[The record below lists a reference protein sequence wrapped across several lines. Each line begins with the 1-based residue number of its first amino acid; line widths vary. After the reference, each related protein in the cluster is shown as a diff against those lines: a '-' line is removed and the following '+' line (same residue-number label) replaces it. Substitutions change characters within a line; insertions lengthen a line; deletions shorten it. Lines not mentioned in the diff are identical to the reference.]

1 MKASVEN
8 GKIVFRLP
16 FFENH
21 IAKSAGARWNAPSKT
36 WIAPLNELVASHVV
50 NCLPPDMVSE
60 EIHRLCK
67 PSVFIPPLSCD
78 PSIVLKDVRLM
89 PRQLEGVIKAWPL
102 PGFALFWVMGAGK
115 TLSSIALAGLR
126 HKYGLIQKL
135 LVICPTSIKGV
146 WAKEFNRYAGFPHT
160 LHVHESGKP
169 MLRGLESSPFPVLVV
184 GIEAM
189 SVKSGPEIC
198 KEFLSGGVSMTIL
211 DESSRI
217 KHHNTKRTENVLE
230 LYQESQYRLALTG
243 TNITQGLQD
252 LYTQMQ
258 FVEPRAIGEISYY
271 SFKNKYCVM
280 GGHEGKK
287 IIGYTK
293 TDILMNKVR
302 PYCDVIRKS
311 DMKDLPLKSY
321 QIREVQASREQK
333 EICKNLRNHLR
344 LVIEDKNNK
353 MKNVLEAMLRAQ
365 QVAGGFDDEGNP
377 LSSNPKMKELL
388 ELLEDFDGK
397 AVIWARFLP
406 EIEAI
411 RAALNAEY
419 PGSVM
424 VMTGNTPQEARQSM
438 VDIFQKSSVL
448 RFFVSNHSVGGAGIT
463 LTSATLAVYYSN
475 TFNLEDRLQ
484 SEDRIHRI
492 GQVHPCM
499 YVDISSDLAVDKS
512 LIESIARK
520 SSLANFVSH
529 SLSQGGSIDS
539 LL

>member
-126 HKYGLIQKL
+126 RKHELIQKL

-438 VDIFQKSSVL
+438 VDIFQKSGAL

-520 SSLANFVSH
+520 SSLANFVSY

>member
-21 IAKSAGARWNAPSKT
+21 IAKSAGARWNASSKI
-36 WIAPLNELVASHVV
+36 WVAPLNELVASHVV
-50 NCLPPDMVSE
+50 NCLPQGMVSE
-60 EIHRLCK
+60 EIHKLCR
-67 PSVFIPPLSCD
+67 PSVSIPPLSCD
-78 PSIVLKDVRLM
+78 PSSVLKDVRLL
-89 PRQLEGVIKAWPL
+89 PRQLEGVTKAWPL

-146 WAKEFNRYAGFPHT
+146 WAKEFGRYAGFSHT

-169 MLRGLESSPFPVLVV
+169 MLRGLNGSPFPVLVV

-189 SVKSGPEIC
+189 SVNSGPEIC

-217 KHHNTKRTENVLE
+217 KHHNTKRTENILE
-230 LYQESQYRLALTG
+230 LYRESQYRLALTG
-243 TNITQGLQD
+243 TSITQGLQD

-271 SFKNKYCVM
+271 SFRRKYCVM
-280 GGHEGKK
+280 GGYEDKK

-293 TDILMNKVR
+293 TDVLMDKVR

-321 QIREVQASREQK
+321 QIREVQASREQR
-333 EICKNLRNHLR
+333 EICKSLRNHLR
-344 LVIEDKNNK
+344 LVMGDKDNK

-388 ELLEDFDGK
+388 GLLEDFDGK

-411 RAALNAEY
+411 REALNSEY

-424 VMTGNTPQEARQSM
+424 VMTGNTPQESRQSM
-438 VDIFQKSSVL
+438 VDTFQKSNIL
-448 RFFVSNHSVGGAGIT
+448 RFFVSNHTVGGAGIT

-492 GQVHPCM
+492 GQTNPCM

-520 SSLANFVSH
+520 SSLANFVSY

-539 LL
+539 LV

>member
-1 MKASVEN
+1 MKALVEN

-60 EIHRLCK
+60 EIHRLCR
-67 PSVFIPPLSCD
+67 PSIFIPPLSCD
-78 PSIVLKDVRLM
+78 PSSVLKDVRLL
-89 PRQLEGVIKAWPL
+89 PRQLEGVMKAWPL

-115 TLSSIALAGLR
+115 TLSSITLAGLR

-169 MLRGLESSPFPVLVV
+169 MLRGLKSSPFPVLVV

-280 GGHEGKK
+280 GGYGDKK

-293 TDILMNKVR
+293 TDVLMDKVR

-321 QIREVQASREQK
+321 QIREVQASREQR
-333 EICKNLRNHLR
+333 EICKSLRNHLR
-344 LVIEDKNNK
+344 LVMGDKDNK

-424 VMTGNTPQEARQSM
+424 VMTGNTPQESRQSM
-438 VDIFQKSSVL
+438 VDTFQKSNIL
-448 RFFVSNHSVGGAGIT
+448 RFFVSNHTVGGAGIT

-492 GQVHPCM
+492 GQTNPCM

-520 SSLANFVSH
+520 SSLANFVSY
-529 SLSQGGSIDS
+529 SLSQGESIDS

>member
-126 HKYGLIQKL
+126 HKYGLIQRL

>member
-1 MKASVEN
+1 
-8 GKIVFRLP
+8 
-16 FFENH
+16 
-21 IAKSAGARWNAPSKT
+21 
-36 WIAPLNELVASHVV
+36 
-50 NCLPPDMVSE
+50 
-60 EIHRLCK
+60 
-67 PSVFIPPLSCD
+67 
-78 PSIVLKDVRLM
+78 M
-89 PRQLEGVIKAWPL
+89 PR
-102 PGFALFWVMGAGK
+102 
-115 TLSSIALAGLR
+115 GL
-126 HKYGLIQKL
+126 K
-135 LVICPTSIKGV
+135 
-146 WAKEFNRYAGFPHT
+146 
-160 LHVHESGKP
+160 
-169 MLRGLESSPFPVLVV
+169 SSPFPVLVV

-280 GGHEGKK
+280 GGYGGKK

-344 LVIEDKNNK
+344 LVMEDKNNK
-353 MKNVLEAMLRAQ
+353 MKNVLEAMLIAQ

-438 VDIFQKSSVL
+438 VDIFQKSSTL
-448 RFFVSNHSVGGAGIT
+448 RFFVSNHTVGGAGIT

-492 GQVHPCM
+492 GQTNPCM

-520 SSLANFVSH
+520 SSLANFVSY
-529 SLSQGGSIDS
+529 SLSQEGSIDS

>member
-60 EIHRLCK
+60 EIHRLCR
-67 PSVFIPPLSCD
+67 PSVLIPPLSCD
-78 PSIVLKDVRLM
+78 PSSVLKDVRLM
-89 PRQLEGVIKAWPL
+89 PRQLEGVTKAWPH

-126 HKYGLIQKL
+126 HKYGLAHKL

-146 WAKEFNRYAGFPHT
+146 WAKEFSRYADFPHT

-169 MLRGLESSPFPVLVV
+169 MLRGLKSSPFPVLVV

-280 GGHEGKK
+280 GGYGGKK

-344 LVIEDKNNK
+344 LVMEDKNNK

-438 VDIFQKSSVL
+438 VDIFQKSSTL
-448 RFFVSNHSVGGAGIT
+448 RFFVSNHTVGGAGIT

-492 GQVHPCM
+492 GQTHPCM

-520 SSLANFVSH
+520 SSLANFVSY